1 MRTKDI
7 FLLVVIVFSTL
18 LQTQGGEET
27 LDTYLKTD
35 QLDKGAVLK
44 LHDPKIYKPSGYDP
58 SWSNEFGIKQ
68 TRNAIELFLN
78 TEASDFGD
86 KAFSVAIDL
95 KLTYKD
101 ASDKVVQNSRGKDTT
116 RLSLMV
122 NYDKSRGYKNRDIH
136 AFSGAHKMHV
146 EVEDVRLN
154 GADTASLTNVVFL
167 RSMMKVERY
176 YEMKNSKVNH
186 LNHRYLRRDNE
197 LEISWDDKK
206 GAVWYEVE
214 WTFVNNYT
222 HNNGNMQRKTERE
235 VRYDFETNS
244 QRIRTRANNYRIP
257 VVYDEGYLVYRV
269 RPIAKGGTNFE
280 RLKYGI
286 WSIISSDKVAAAG
299 NNSFRVT
306 PSMAHSGDK
315 MNWQYKATYT
325 ERGTGK
331 SLVNYF
337 DGLNFKR
344 QKVEQLHSEDNVII
358 SEQMYDYHG
367 RQAID
372 VLPAPKAEKD
382 SHPNLKYYDSFN
394 TDQQGNP
401 YSKDDFDDVSGCK
414 PAPSPMSKSSGAARY
429 YSSNNRMTNIFKEHL
444 PKSEGYPFSQTQ
456 YMPDKSENVWRISKP
471 GKQYQIGKG
480 HAVVKFNGT
489 PHQAELDRLFGSEVG
504 NAGSYRRRVI
514 SDENGQLR
522 VQYINEEGKPIAT
535 ALAGDKPKALE
546 KLPADQVESLTITTD
561 MLKSHQRVKT
571 NSLTAANKI
580 NVTTEGSQYS
590 FNYSVNPSTFNR
602 YVCEGEQIC
611 YDGIY
616 NLRIRLTNDC
626 GNVVKDTAMQIGSV
640 KNIDEQCN
648 DNQSVNLTFS
658 SGPLSVGTYQIT
670 KRLELNEQALQKYL
684 DIFSQKS
691 CIQKTYDT
699 LLKKNREK
707 MDTLE
712 CSAGC
717 GNTGVIQKKYEYTT
731 EDGKTYQD
739 ELSDAQYQRLK
750 QQQDNLCG
758 GGMNAC
764 QNLYDILL
772 GDISPGGQYALYYDS
787 TNQETNPW
795 KFKLSVLNDS
805 MNLLPEKRAHWR
817 NPHSLYKDGDG
828 NRARIKISRINGIQG
843 VLDTSKIFVH
853 QGDSVIY
860 PQNLLKVSDFIDL
873 WKSSWAKSL
882 LPYHP
887 EYGYYLY
894 CKQYPA
900 SNQYDSRLMST
911 GKYKKAID
919 SGYVK
924 ADGTTKLLS
933 DDPYFNSHL
942 QLKQQM
948 QDTLANFVAMAGDT
962 LSLKEMVI
970 AIHNGCAPVKCGTG
984 SLNMA
989 KMRQCINNNS
999 PLFANKDTK
1008 TQNQEWGAYKAIY
1021 LALKRKIKSPER
1033 HQFAINHG
1041 YYNGCIGLKDSLK
1054 YINQSSGFFNGK
1066 PYQNSSSF
1074 NKLRSC
1080 FLNAVAYAGKDI
1092 RFADGEDIYKYIDGL
1107 ENMNDKQAQAE
1118 EMENYADY
1126 KMKSNCGKC
1135 PVEGDLEALLN
1146 GLTQNGDISGSQ
1158 DATGAVTSC
1167 DIKDQMNAANMDYFS
1182 WKASVSGREL
1192 TGRLMAQGMNVATVK
1207 MYDTTKQKLNW
1218 SNVVLFTCLQHTTN
1232 SNHYNPS
1239 QKHNFKVRAIT
1250 KNNEAFWLEGK
1261 VSNINLTDCDVEKFC
1276 TKNAVAGEIQ
1286 SLFHTILGLAP
1297 MVREVYVNNGYQQM
1311 ADSLFPQYKNT
1322 KIIGEI
1328 TAHML
1333 PEQLEDQHKYPNSFQ
1348 YFWIVDTLM
1357 NSGRTLKAGIYE
1369 AKKITSCPFE
1379 FEMLDSTKQF
1389 GQPIFIDKIH
1399 LNHPAIEQT
1408 SCDATQFVLEV
1419 RQLKSQQNDGFYLSH
1434 QPDGGFLSQDR
1445 QYTESFYIKV
1455 TNECYSIG
1463 ECCPE
1468 SKCPDIAENGSF
1480 GAGNSKFSSDLAYDK
1495 SGRKANYYKV
1505 FPPSGDTAG
1514 NLFNNIPV
1522 DDLDNLNRMNFD
1534 PAIFGSGDT
1543 TSPGNNPYNFNKGT
1557 FTNFTGLVDDTAGGG
1572 QVPNPRFID
1581 PANLPNL
1588 EGDSSNQE
1596 TRLQIQALMQNS
1608 QDMLQL
1614 IGNMSRAMHETSM
1627 SVISNIRDGE
1637 QGSSSGRSSRI
1648 EPDTVWNTFGG
1659 LGEQQKLHLTGK
1671 QVGQFGMLPK
1681 GSLKRYLNKYLVFK
1695 VSDMKEREVWKQHL
1709 NLKKDNTY
1717 GFRVKLQRLVKAIPH
1732 AEGQFS
1738 LKVGNQEK
1746 SLQYDE
1752 SQGQWKVFST
1762 YFTAGSNG
1770 SQKVALVFKPE
1781 NQNPQVGYQKWG
1793 VDDIVVK
1800 PQSCEQMAC
1809 CPPLSPT
1816 VPDDSFENPCK
1827 AKKEM
1832 IAEAN
1837 TEKEFEEFL
1846 QDTLSGIEASYRN
1859 AVMQVD
1865 ESFTMTFT
1873 DNFYDYTLY
1882 YYDQSGNLV
1891 KNVPPKGFNPLSMS
1905 KVQQVQS
1912 NREQNGNNP
1921 VYPNHKMVTRYQ
1933 FNSYD
1938 EMVSK
1943 KSPDEGET
1951 QYWYDELGRLVAE
1964 QSNAQKQRGNVYT
1977 YHLYDAMSRKVEIG
1991 EVKALSSL
1999 VSTTARDYAKFENW
2013 VKQGSRNQV
2022 MHKYYDSPI
2031 NTTVDNYF
2039 PDGQKNLRKRVA
2051 SIIYEEKWDNKKSSY
2066 DFATHF
2072 SYNAHGSV
2080 SFLVKEN
2087 TKFPQSHQ
2095 VKKMDYDFDI
2105 ISQDLLSIT
2114 YQPGQKDQFIQKYT
2128 YDADNRLSKVLT
2140 STRGLHW
2147 EEDAKYYYY
2156 PHGKLARVEL
2166 GEEKVQGMDFAYTLQ
2181 GWLKGVNGAELKPDS
2196 DAGKDGAAKG
2206 PFRTVARDVF
2216 SMILDYNDGDY
2227 ASIGSGNQFS
2237 SHLNGP
2243 LSNSSPDL
2251 YNSDVRQMI
2260 VNNRAF
2266 DQKEGLAMAYKYDQL
2281 GRLVES
2287 NTYQKTGNTWQS
2299 ATDYESSYSYDENGN
2314 LIGLKRNGNNGTMDN
2329 LTFNYRQNNNRL
2341 DYVADQVS
2349 ESKYP
2354 NDIDN
2359 QKQSNYMYDASGRV
2373 RQNLAA
2379 GLQNIEWTRNDRVKS
2394 AVKWGYGNIYN
2405 YYDGTGFRVMKDYM
2419 PTDNSG
2425 NKVEMFV
2432 RGVNNEL
2439 LAKYRYDPNED
2450 STYLAAQYIHGKSR
2464 LGVYE
2469 PDTTLQSIKPGH
2481 IGQYR
2486 GKKQYEL
2493 GNHLDNV
2500 MVTISDR
2507 KIPDTTATPAS
2518 PKYQADIVSATGYY
2532 PYGAQLPG
2540 RKMNTGKYARGF
2552 QGKEKDDK
2560 LKGEGNSYYFEDRI
2574 YDPRIGRWLSVDPK
2588 AHKSPSEAPY
2598 VGMGNNPV
2606 NRVDPDGQEDK
2617 DAEKAIE
2624 DLSREEK
2631 RMVAEQL
2638 GGEQVVEERESMFK
2652 DQNERCMES
2661 ETKYRDVNGKEFSS
2675 FKEMLKA
2682 EVAFYKRN
2690 GMTKK
2695 QQKQMYEKFDPRK
2708 ANQDQIYAQR
2718 SRTLTLSE
2726 VKKGKRGRF
2735 ITLEADQHLKA
2746 KKFKDL
2752 QHLTSS
2758 PFAAAFYGAKY
2769 TYMRALGYSKAES
2782 NRGAMLFSH
2791 VGALIE
2797 SGMKYQ
2803 RNNYKN
2809 AQRNLKTRDSRNNQ
2823 KIIGNK

>member
-7 FLLVVIVFSTL
+7 FLLLVIVFGTVFRGYS
-18 LQTQGGEET
+18 GEET

-35 QLDKGAVLK
+35 QLDNGAVLK
-44 LHDPKIYKPSGYDP
+44 LHDPKIYKPTGYDP

-78 TEASDFGD
+78 TDASDFGE
-86 KAFSVAIDL
+86 KAFSLAVDL

-116 RLSLMV
+116 YLSLNV
-122 NYDKSRGYKNRDIH
+122 NYDKSRDYKNRDIH
-136 AFSGAHKMHV
+136 AFSGAHKMFV

-154 GADTASLTNVVFL
+154 GADTTSLTDVVFL
-167 RSMMKVERY
+167 RSFIKVERY
-176 YEMKNSKVNH
+176 YKMKNRKVNQLKH
-186 LNHRYLRRDNE
+186 QYRRKDNE
-197 LEISWDDKK
+197 LEIRWDDKK

-214 WTFVNNYT
+214 WTFVNNYD
-222 HNNGNMQRKTERE
+222 HNNGNIQRKSKQA
-235 VRYDFETNS
+235 VSYDFEKNS
-244 QRIRTRANNYRIP
+244 QRIRTRANSYRIP
-257 VVYDEGYLVYRV
+257 VVYNEGYLVYRV
-269 RPIAKGGTNFE
+269 RPVAKGGTDYE
-280 RLKYGI
+280 RLKYGR
-286 WSIISSDKVAAAG
+286 WSIVSSDKVSAVG
-299 NNSFRVT
+299 SNSFRV
-306 PSMAHSGDK
+306 SAAMAHSGDK

-325 ERGTGK
+325 ERGDGK

-344 QKVEQLHSEDNVII
+344 QQVEQLHSENNVII
-358 SEQMYDYHG
+358 SEQMYDYRG
-367 RQAID
+367 RQTID
-372 VLPAPKAEKD
+372 VLPAPKADKNP
-382 SHPNLKYYDSFN
+382 HPNLKYYNSFN
-394 TDQQGNP
+394 TDRQGNP

-414 PAPSPMSKSSGAARY
+414 PTPSPMSKSSGAARY
-429 YSSNNRMTNIFKEHL
+429 YSSNNKMTNIFKEHL
-444 PKSEGYPFSQTQ
+444 PKSEGYPFTQTQ

-480 HAVVKFNGT
+480 HAVEKFNGT
-489 PHQAELDRLFGSEVG
+489 PHQAVLDRLFGSEVG
-504 NAGSYRRRVI
+504 NAGSYRRRII

-546 KLPADQVESLTITTD
+546 KLPADQVKSLTITTD
-561 MLKSHQRVKT
+561 MLKSHQRVRT

-616 NLRIRLTNDC
+616 NLRIRLTDDC
-626 GNVVKDTAMQIGSV
+626 GDVVKDTAMQIGSV

-707 MDTLE
+707 MDTVE
-712 CSAGC
+712 CNAGC

-750 QQQDNLCG
+750 QQQNNLCG

-787 TNQETNPW
+787 INQEANPW

-805 MNLLPEKRAHWR
+805 TNVLPENRAHWR
-817 NPHSLYKDGDG
+817 NPHSIYKDGDG
-828 NRARIKISRINGIQG
+828 NRARIKISRIKGIQG

-933 DDPYFNSHL
+933 DDPYFNNHP
-942 QLKQQM
+942 QLKQKM
-948 QDTLANFVAMAGDT
+948 QDTLANFVAMTAGDT

-984 SLNMA
+984 SLNMS
-989 KMRQCINNNS
+989 KMRQCIKNNS
-999 PLFANKDTK
+999 PLFAGKDTK

-1054 YINQSSGFFNGK
+1054 YMNQSSGFFNGK
-1066 PYQNSSSF
+1066 PYQNSSNF
-1074 NKLRSC
+1074 NKQRSC

-1092 RFADGEDIYKYIDGL
+1092 RFADGDDIYKYIDGL
-1107 ENMNDKQAQAE
+1107 ENMDDKQAQAA

-1135 PVEGDLEALLN
+1135 PVEGDLETLLN
-1146 GLTQNGDISGSQ
+1146 GLTQNGNITGNQ

-1167 DIKDQMNAANMDYFS
+1167 DIKNQMNAANMDYFS

-1192 TGRLMAQGMNVATVK
+1192 TGKLMAQGVNVATIK
-1207 MYDTTKQKLNW
+1207 MYDTTQRKLNW
-1218 SNVVLFTCLQHTTN
+1218 NNVVLFTCLQHTTQA
-1232 SNHYNPS
+1232 NHYNPS
-1239 QKHNFKVRAIT
+1239 QAHNFKIRAIT
-1250 KNNEAFWLEGK
+1250 TNNEAFWLEGK
-1261 VSNINLTDCDVEKFC
+1261 VSKIDLTDCDVEKFC
-1276 TKNAVAGEIQ
+1276 TKNAIAGEIQ
-1286 SLFHTILGLAP
+1286 SLFHTVLGLAP

-1311 ADSLFPQYKNT
+1311 ADSLLPEYKNT

-1328 TAHML
+1328 TAHTL
-1333 PEQLEDQHKYPNSFQ
+1333 SEQMKNQHKYPNSFE
-1348 YFWIVDTLM
+1348 YYWIVDTLM

-1369 AKKITSCPFE
+1369 AKKLTSCPFE

-1419 RQLKSQQNDGFYLSH
+1419 RQLKSQQNDGFYLSRP
-1434 QPDGGFLSQDR
+1434 QFGGFLSQNR

-1468 SKCPDIAENGSF
+1468 SKCPDIAENGGF

-1505 FPPSGDTAG
+1505 FPSSDDTAG
-1514 NLFNNIPV
+1514 KMLKNIPV
-1522 DDLDNLNRMNFD
+1522 DDLDNLNGMNFD
-1534 PAIFGSGDT
+1534 PAIFSSGDT
-1543 TSPGNNPYNFNKGT
+1543 ASQGNNLINPNNLNT
-1557 FTNFTGLVDDTAGGG
+1557 ETLTNFTGLADTTGSG
-1572 QVPNPRFID
+1572 QVPNPKFID
-1581 PANLPNL
+1581 PANLPDL
-1588 EGDSSNQE
+1588 DGDTSNQMA
-1596 TRLQIQALMQNS
+1596 RLQIQALMQKS

-1614 IGNMSRAMHETSM
+1614 IGNMSRSMHETSK
-1627 SVISNIRDGE
+1627 STIRNIRGGGQD
-1637 QGSSSGRSSRI
+1637 SSADRSPQWKAER
-1648 EPDTVWNTFGG
+1648 DTVWTTFPGF
-1659 LGEQQKLHLTGK
+1659 GEQQKLHLTGK

-1681 GSLKRYLNKYLVFK
+1681 GSLKKYLNKYLVFK
-1695 VSDMKEREVWKQHL
+1695 VSDMKEREVWKQYL
-1709 NLKKDNTY
+1709 NLKKANTY
-1717 GFRVKLQRLVKAIPH
+1717 GFKMKVKRLVKAIPH

-1738 LKVGNQEK
+1738 LKVGNQKK

-1781 NQNPQVGYQKWG
+1781 HQNPQVGYQKWG
-1793 VDDIVVK
+1793 VDDIVIK

-1816 VPDDSFENPCK
+1816 LPDDSFENPCK

-1859 AVMQVD
+1859 DVMNVQ

-1873 DNFYDYTLY
+1873 DNYYDYTLY

-1912 NREQNGNNP
+1912 NRQQNGNNP

-1943 KSPDEGET
+1943 KSPDEGKT
-1951 QYWYDELGRLVAE
+1951 RYWYDELGRLVAE
-1964 QSNAQKQRGNVYT
+1964 QSNAQKQRGSVYT
-1977 YHLYDAMSRKVEIG
+1977 YHLYDAMNRKVEIG
-1991 EVKALSSL
+1991 EVKALSPL

-2013 VKQGSRNQV
+2013 VMQGSRNQV

-2087 TKFPQSHQ
+2087 TKFPQPHQ
-2095 VKKMDYDFDI
+2095 VKKIDYDFDI
-2105 ISQDLLSIT
+2105 ISQDLRSIT
-2114 YQPGQKDQFIQKYT
+2114 YQPGQKDQFIQKYK

-2140 STRGLHW
+2140 SPRGLHW

-2166 GEEKVQGMDFAYTLQ
+2166 GDEKVQGMDFAYTLQ
-2181 GWLKGVNGAELKPDS
+2181 GWLKGVNGADLKPAS
-2196 DAGKDGAAKG
+2196 DAGKDAAAKG

-2216 SMILDYNDGDY
+2216 SMILDYNDNDY
-2227 ASIGSGNQFS
+2227 ASIGPGNQFS
-2237 SHLNGP
+2237 SHLSGP
-2243 LSNSSPDL
+2243 LGNSSPEL

-2260 VNNRAF
+2260 VNNGAF
-2266 DQKEGLAMAYKYDQL
+2266 SQKKGLAMDYKYDQL

-2287 NTYQKTGNTWQS
+2287 NTFTKTNSTWQS
-2299 ATDYESSYSYDENGN
+2299 ATDYETSYSYDENGN

-2341 DYVADQVS
+2341 GYVADQVS

-2359 QKQSNYMYDASGRV
+2359 QKKSNYMYDASGRV

-2439 LAKYRYDPNED
+2439 LAKYRYDANED
-2450 STYLAAQYIHGKSR
+2450 STYLAQQYIHGKSR

-2507 KIPDTTATPAS
+2507 KISDTAAAPTSA
-2518 PKYQADIVSATGYY
+2518 KYQADIVSATGYY

-2540 RKMNTGKYARGF
+2540 RKMNTGKYAHGF

-2560 LKGEGNSYYFEDRI
+2560 LKGEGNSYYFKERI
-2574 YDPRIGRWLSVDPK
+2574 YDPRIGRWLSVDSK
-2588 AHKSPSEAPY
+2588 AGNHPGVAPY
-2598 VGMGNNPV
+2598 IAMNGDPV
-2606 NRVDPDGQEDK
+2606 NLVDPDGADPICSDCPNNQVEMERGKFGDYIVKEKMTTKDSYEIQGGSEDNEHIVTEVT
-2617 DAEKAIE
+2617 EKKTYSYKTRFSE
-2624 DLSREEK
+2624 DVEVKNKEAWVKTEK
-2631 RMVAEQL
+2631 TMKTYKVSEDGTRKLLNKEKK
-2638 GGEQVVEERESMFK
+2638 ESMTMKREAGPFAK
-2652 DQNERCMES
+2652 TTIKKGRVPIKSDAYRKVSIQNKGAVMGGFDEAQRANHAGNVLKGYITGEYGSYEMSMEDGVEYEDFPS
-2661 ETKYRDVNGKEFSS
+2661 RSNFEE
-2675 FKEMLKA
+2675 
-2682 EVAFYKRN
+2682 YKR
-2690 GMTKK
+2690 
-2695 QQKQMYEKFDPRK
+2695 Q
-2708 ANQDQIYAQR
+2708 
-2718 SRTLTLSE
+2718 
-2726 VKKGKRGRF
+2726 
-2735 ITLEADQHLKA
+2735 LKEH
-2746 KKFKDL
+2746 D
-2752 QHLTSS
+2752 
-2758 PFAAAFYGAKY
+2758 
-2769 TYMRALGYSKAES
+2769 
-2782 NRGAMLFSH
+2782 
-2791 VGALIE
+2791 
-2797 SGMKYQ
+2797 
-2803 RNNYKN
+2803 
-2809 AQRNLKTRDSRNNQ
+2809 
-2823 KIIGNK
+2823 